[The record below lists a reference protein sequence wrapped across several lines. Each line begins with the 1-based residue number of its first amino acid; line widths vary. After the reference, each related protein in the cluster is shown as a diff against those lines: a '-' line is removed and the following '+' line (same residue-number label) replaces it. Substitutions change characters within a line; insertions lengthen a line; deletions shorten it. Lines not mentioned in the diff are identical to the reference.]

1 MSVVPLPF
9 CLCEERFRFTGF
21 DIDPYKVENLNR
33 GGSYIVRIPGAQ
45 IQQAQ
50 QSGFVATGDYARIAQ
65 MDVVIICV
73 PPRIRLHC
81 HCYRPLA
88 I

>member
-9 CLCEERFRFTGF
+9 CFVKSAFRFSGF
-21 DIDPYKVENLNR
+21 GIDPYKVETLNR

-45 IQQAQ
+45 IQYAQ
-50 QSGFVATGDYARIAQ
+50 QSGFVGTGDYARIAQ

-88 I
+88 V

>member
-21 DIDPYKVENLNR
+21 DIDPYKVETLNR

-45 IQQAQ
+45 IQ
-50 QSGFVATGDYARIAQ
+50 
-65 MDVVIICV
+65 
-73 PPRIRLHC
+73 
-81 HCYRPLA
+81 
-88 I
+88 